1 VVIKPLA
8 DVKPKGVSGATL
20 SGDGSVVL
28 VLDIESMLDEPMAVL
43 LGHSFNRGKHATP
56 VAA

>member
-1 VVIKPLA
+1 
-8 DVKPKGVSGATL
+8 VSGATL